1 MPSSR
6 PRLEVLEYRPEIPS
20 RAVDVVLLHGICVG
34 AWVWTD
40 AFIQPLLDAGYRV
53 LAVSFRGHGASEGR
67 STRRQHRLSDFV
79 ADAHHVIRQCEA
91 PPVVVGHS
99 LGSAVVH
106 GLLRQQV
113 PMAACGLLSPV
124 PVQGLLGVST
134 RLMWNDPMAFQQLS
148 VGLMLGV
155 RHVSERVMAR
165 LLFSRPSVDEEVHGF
180 LARCTDESPW
190 LSFDLSHSLGPP
202 HTASVGQPPI
212 WVASG
217 TADGLIRPRDAE
229 TVAAHY
235 EATMHWVDGG
245 SHLLMYDRSAGQT
258 ADALVTWLATSL
270 TNAPV

>member
-1 MPSSR
+1 MPPAQ
-6 PRLEVLEYRPEIPS
+6 PRLEVLEYLPTVSS

-67 STRRQHRLSDFV
+67 STRRQHRLADFI
-79 ADAHHVIRQCEA
+79 ADAHHVMGQCGT

-99 LGSAVVH
+99 LGSAVVQ
-106 GLLRQQV
+106 GLLRQEV
-113 PMAACGLLSPV
+113 PMAACALLSPV
-124 PVQGLLGVST
+124 PAHGLLGVST

-165 LLFSRPSVDEEVHGF
+165 LLFSRPAADDAVHTF
-180 LARCTDESPW
+180 LAQCTDESPW
-190 LSFDLSHSLGPP
+190 LSFDLSHALGP
-202 HTASVGQPPI
+202 SRIEGLDLPPI

-229 TVAAHY
+229 SVAAHY
-235 EATMHWVDGG
+235 RAALHWVEGG
-245 SHLLMYDRSAGQT
+245 SHLLMYDRSAGHT
-258 ADALVTWLATSL
+258 AAALVAWLAASL
-270 TNAPV
+270 TEVPG